1 MIRRHPRSTRTDTLF
16 PYTTLFRSLGVRLH
30 RHRQRLVLEAERPP
44 ARDHVLFRV
53 DEDRIG
59 RADPIA
65 HGEGDKPA
73 VDLHRLLELPHHQL
87 LEEGADVQF
96 GKLDVARPERALGKD
111 DGDTAIGVGKR
122 FMHRSEEHTSELQS
136 LMRTSYAVF
145 CLQQKTE
152 PNTQY

>member
-1 MIRRHPRSTRTDTLF
+1 MRISDWSSDVCSSDL
-16 PYTTLFRSLGVRLH
+16 
-30 RHRQRLVLEAERPP
+30 
-44 ARDHVLFRV
+44 
-53 DEDRIG
+53 DRIG

-122 FMHRSEEHTSELQS
+122 FMHGVAPPAKLDTRLHDSAGARCVHAELRSEEHTSELQS
-136 LMRTSYAVF
+136 LMRISYAVF
-145 CLQQKTE
+145 CLKKNKQKKPTISKR
-152 PNTQY
+152 